1 MKPSY
6 YKN

>member
-6 YKN
+6 

>member
-6 YKN
+6 N